1 MIIPIVLRKNK
12 DNKDKW
18 EHRTYTP
25 DQVEEKIIQN
35 IYEAFA
41 NELVHESG
49 IKVDCTRMPDGKV
62 KVQVRKDNRACTK
75 YFEVDRTPVAKGNW
89 RE

>member
-25 DQVEEKIIQN
+25 DQVEEKIIRN
-35 IYEAFA
+35 IYDAFA
-41 NELVHESG
+41 NELIYESG

>member
-1 MIIPIVLRKNK
+1 MIIPIVLQRNK

-18 EHRTYTP
+18 QPRTYTP

-35 IYEAFA
+35 IYETFA

-49 IKVDCTRMPDGKV
+49 LKVDCVRMPDGKV
-62 KVQVRKDNRACTK
+62 KVQVRKDNRACVK
-75 YFEVDRTPVAKGNW
+75 CFEVDRTPVAKGNW
-89 RE
+89 R

>member
-12 DNKDKW
+12 DNEDKW
-18 EHRTYTP
+18 EQRTYTP

-35 IYEAFA
+35 IYESFA

-49 IKVDCTRMPDGKV
+49 IKVDCVRMPDGKV
-62 KVQVRKDNRACTK
+62 KVRVCKGNRACAK
-75 YFEVDRTPVAKGNW
+75 YFEVDRTLVAK
-89 RE
+89 